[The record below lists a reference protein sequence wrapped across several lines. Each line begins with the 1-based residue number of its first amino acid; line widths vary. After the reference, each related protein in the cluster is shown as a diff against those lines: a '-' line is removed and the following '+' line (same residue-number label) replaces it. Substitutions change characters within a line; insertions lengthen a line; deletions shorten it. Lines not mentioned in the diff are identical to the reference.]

1 MPFASSRRHEYWTT
15 DVRYV
20 EHRLGGNIYVI
31 SVLENHSRAILASG
45 IFRSQDLPSYLSVLY
60 SAVERYGSPE
70 AIVTDGGAIFR
81 ANQAL
86 SIYEALNID
95 KEEIERGRPWQSYI
109 ETTFNIQRRMADWHF
124 ARAESWPE
132 LVAIHERWVQDYNEQ
147 SHWAHREREDG
158 RRSPQEVLGWV
169 TGVRYRKEDLDRAFF
184 STRFSRTLDSL
195 GYARF
200 RDWRVYGRKDLPRGR
215 EAALWLAAESL
226 TLEYAGETLSR
237 YDVQYVPDSIK
248 LKEIT
253 RPRLLE
259 TSYMLAQ
266 FRLFDLEDAL
276 GEGWLKALKLEEYAP
291 RRPQWSQA
299 LQQVLFTYTE
309 VI

>member
-1 MPFASSRRHEYWTT
+1 
-15 DVRYV
+15 
-20 EHRLGGNIYVI
+20 L
-31 SVLENHSRAILASG
+31 
-45 IFRSQDLPSYLSVLY
+45 
-60 SAVERYGSPE
+60 
-70 AIVTDGGAIFR
+70 AIVHR
-81 ANQAL
+81 
-86 SIYEALNID
+86 
-95 KEEIERGRPWQSYI
+95 

-200 RDWRVYGRKDLPRGR
+200 RDWRVYGEEGLAKR

-237 YDVQYVPDSIK
+237 YDVQYVPDSSK

-253 RPRLLE
+253 RPRLFE

-276 GEGWLKALKLEEYAP
+276 GEG
-291 RRPQWSQA
+291 
-299 LQQVLFTYTE
+299 
-309 VI
+309 

>member
-1 MPFASSRRHEYWTT
+1 M
-15 DVRYV
+15 
-20 EHRLGGNIYVI
+20 
-31 SVLENHSRAILASG
+31 
-45 IFRSQDLPSYLSVLY
+45 
-60 SAVERYGSPE
+60 ERYGSPE

-132 LVAIHERWVQDYNEQ
+132 LVAIHERGVQDYNEQ
-147 SHWAHREREDG
+147 SHWAHREHEDG

-169 TGVRYRKEDLDRAFF
+169 TGVHYRKEELDRAFF
-184 STRFSRTLDSL
+184 STRFSRTLNTL

-200 RDWRVYGRKDLPRGR
+200 RDWRVYGEEGLAKR

-237 YDVQYVPDSIK
+237 YDVQYVPDSSK

-253 RPRLLE
+253 RPRLFE
-259 TSYMLAQ
+259 TSYMLAH

>member
-1 MPFASSRRHEYWTT
+1 M
-15 DVRYV
+15 
-20 EHRLGGNIYVI
+20 
-31 SVLENHSRAILASG
+31 
-45 IFRSQDLPSYLSVLY
+45 
-60 SAVERYGSPE
+60 
-70 AIVTDGGAIFR
+70 
-81 ANQAL
+81 
-86 SIYEALNID
+86 
-95 KEEIERGRPWQSYI
+95 
-109 ETTFNIQRRMADWHF
+109 
-124 ARAESWPE
+124 
-132 LVAIHERWVQDYNEQ
+132 
-147 SHWAHREREDG
+147 
-158 RRSPQEVLGWV
+158 
-169 TGVRYRKEDLDRAFF
+169 RYRKEDLDRAFF

-200 RDWRVYGRKDLPRGR
+200 RDWRVYGEEGLAKR

-237 YDVQYVPDSIK
+237 YDVQYVPDSSK

-253 RPRLLE
+253 RPRLFE

-266 FRLFDLEDAL
+266 FKLFDLEDAL